1 MAISPDTTSPPGAV
15 PPEVTEEA
23 GHELPRRSVGAW
35 LWRSGGNRFLPSLVM
50 AVIGLAFLLPLVWL
64 LLAAFNRHATSGMS
78 APAFSM
84 TNFTA
89 AFNAG
94 AGRAI
99 ENSLYLAGVSTIVAT
114 VVSTLAGYE
123 LSRHYLPLKG
133 PVLVVVI
140 FLTGLPVP
148 LLLIPIYQMF
158 VTINWLNSPFYTS
171 LVLAAISVPFAIW
184 LLKNFVDQ
192 VPREFEEAA
201 AVEGSGQM
209 SILIR
214 VVVPLIMPGILVSA
228 ILTFINSWGAFLI
241 PLVLDS
247 NPNDTPGAVGIYEF
261 ITANGQVQFGPLAAY
276 GILFSLPVIILY
288 IISSRWLSGGFSFA
302 GGIKG

>member
-1 MAISPDTTSPPGAV
+1 MGITPATDSPPGAEQ
-15 PPEVTEEA
+15 PRLAADLPTSPGA
-23 GHELPRRSVGAW
+23 GVR
-35 LWRSGGNRFLPSLVM
+35 LWRAGSHRFLPSLVM
-50 AVIGLAFLLPLVWL
+50 AVIGLAFLVPLGWL
-64 LLAAFNRHATSGMS
+64 LLAAFNPHATSGLAAPTFSVTNFS
-78 APAFSM
+78 AAFS
-84 TNFTA
+84 
-89 AFNAG
+89 AG
-94 AGRAI
+94 AGRDIA
-99 ENSLYLAGVSTIVAT
+99 NSLYLAGVSTIVAT
-114 VVSTLAGYE
+114 VVSTLAGYV

-133 PVLVVVI
+133 PFLVGVI
-140 FLTGLPVP
+140 FLTGLPIP

-158 VTINWLNSPFYTS
+158 VQVNWLNSPFYTS
-171 LVLAAISVPFAIW
+171 LVLAATSVPFAIW

-201 AVEGSGQM
+201 AVEGSGQFR
-209 SILIR
+209 ILVR

-247 NPNDTPGAVGIYEF
+247 NPNDTPGAVGIYNF
-261 ITANGQVQFGPLAAY
+261 ITANGQVKFGPLAAY

>member
-1 MAISPDTTSPPGAV
+1 MATTPATQTPAGTGPPAGQGA
-15 PPEVTEEA
+15 ELVTRGA
-23 GHELPRRSVGAW
+23 AMRMGHR
-35 LWRSGGNRFLPSLVM
+35 GGGRLLPSLVM
-50 AVIGLAFLLPLVWL
+50 AVIGVAFLLPLLWI
-64 LLAAFNRHATSGMS
+64 LLAAFNPHATSGMS
-78 APAFSM
+78 APAVSVA
-84 TNFTA
+84 NFKA

-94 AGRAI
+94 AGRDIA
-99 ENSLYLAGVSTIVAT
+99 NSLYLAGVSTIVAT
-114 VVSTLAGYE
+114 VVSTLAGYV

-133 PVLVVVI
+133 PVLVGVI

-158 VTINWLNSPFYTS
+158 VTVNWLNSPFYTS

-184 LLKNFVDQ
+184 LLKNFIDQ

-201 AVEGSGQM
+201 AVEGSGQFW
-209 SILIR
+209 ILVR
-214 VVVPLIMPGILVSA
+214 VVVPLAMPGILVSA

-261 ITANGQVQFGPLAAY
+261 ITANGQVQFGPLAAF

>member
-1 MAISPDTTSPPGAV
+1 MAATPATDSPPDSGQPAGLGA
-15 PPEVTEEA
+15 
-23 GHELPRRSVGAW
+23 ELAPGAFSVRV
-35 LWRSGGNRFLPSLVM
+35 WRSGGGRFLPSLVM
-50 AVIGLAFLLPLVWL
+50 ALIGLVFLLPLLWIV
-64 LLAAFNRHATSGMS
+64 LAAFNPHATSGMS
-78 APAFSM
+78 APTISTSNFKAAFS
-84 TNFTA
+84 
-89 AFNAG
+89 AG
-94 AGRAI
+94 AGGAI
-99 ENSLYLAGVSTIVAT
+99 ANSLYLAGVSTIVAT
-114 VVSTLAGYE
+114 AVSTLAGYV
-123 LSRHYLPLKG
+123 LSRHYVPLKG

-158 VTINWLNSPFYTS
+158 VTVNWLNSPFYTS

-184 LLKNFVDQ
+184 LLKNFIDQ

-201 AVEGSGQM
+201 AVEGSGQFR
-209 SILIR
+209 ILVR

>member
-1 MAISPDTTSPPGAV
+1 MAISPDTNSAAGVVPAELTTQSDRAAPRAPSWLVRGGA
-15 PPEVTEEA
+15 
-23 GHELPRRSVGAW
+23 H
-35 LWRSGGNRFLPSLVM
+35 RFLPSLVM
-50 AVIGLAFLLPLVWL
+50 AIIGIAFLLPLAWL
-64 LLAAFNRHATSGMS
+64 LLAAFNKHATSGMS
-78 APAFSM
+78 APTFSLA
-84 TNFTA
+84 NFTA

-94 AGRAI
+94 AGSAI
-99 ENSLYLAGVSTIVAT
+99 YNSLYLAGVSTIVAT
-114 VVSTLAGYE
+114 VVSTLAGYV

-133 PVLVVVI
+133 PVLVLVI

-158 VTINWLNSPFYTS
+158 VSVNWLNSPFYTS

-201 AVEGSGQM
+201 AVEGSGQL

>member
-1 MAISPDTTSPPGAV
+1 MGITPATDSPPGADR
-15 PPEVTEEA
+15 PRSLA
-23 GHELPRRSVGAW
+23 DLPASPGGGVR
-35 LWRSGGNRFLPSLVM
+35 LWRAGSHRFLPSLVM
-50 AVIGLAFLLPLVWL
+50 AVIGVAFLVPLGWL
-64 LLAAFNRHATSGMS
+64 LLAAFNPHATSGMA
-78 APAFSM
+78 APTFSVTNFRAAFS
-84 TNFTA
+84 
-89 AFNAG
+89 AG
-94 AGRAI
+94 AGRDIA
-99 ENSLYLAGVSTIVAT
+99 NSLYLAGVSTIVAT
-114 VVSTLAGYE
+114 VVSTLAGYV

-133 PVLVVVI
+133 PVLVGVI
-140 FLTGLPVP
+140 FLTGLPIP

-158 VTINWLNSPFYTS
+158 VQVNWLNSPFYTS
-171 LVLAAISVPFAIW
+171 LVLAATSVPFAIW

-209 SILIR
+209 RILVR

-247 NPNDTPGAVGIYEF
+247 NPNDTPGAVGIYNF